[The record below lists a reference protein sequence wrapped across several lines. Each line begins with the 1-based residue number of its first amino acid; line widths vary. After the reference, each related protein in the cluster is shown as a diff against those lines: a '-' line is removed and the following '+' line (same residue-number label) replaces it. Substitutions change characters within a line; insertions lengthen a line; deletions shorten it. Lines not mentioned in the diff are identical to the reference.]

1 MAHAKAPVV
10 ESLRSLPLFATLDD
24 DALARVAAVA
34 TEVEVAAGHVLMDAG
49 SEGSGLLVLQ
59 EGCAVVEI
67 GGRAIDCKAGD
78 FLGELALLVDGL
90 MHTGRV
96 RATTPVRCLAIGRAD
111 FNMLL
116 EEQPRI
122 AVYMLRVLAGRLAA
136 TDELLSRG

>member
-1 MAHAKAPVV
+1 VAHARAPVV

-59 EGCAVVEI
+59 DGCAVVEI
-67 GGRAIDCKAGD
+67 GGRTIDCKAGD

-111 FNMLL
+111 FNTLL
-116 EEQPRI
+116 DEQPRI

-136 TDELLSRG
+136 TDELLSRR